1 MNLNKPFDDGTT
13 SSVSPL
19 ADYSLIFRG
28 DYDLLRELEV
38 VTDGKI
44 ILMAVVP
51 PEEFSAINN
60 TVRTTRDNPC
70 NRNER
75 TSAINVLFEIVVELE
90 KRKER
95 PAGDAAIRMLVNTW
109 ENKMFLRFGAKRENY
124 LLQVQQ
130 QKDLLV
136 GTFPFNITRIPVE
149 ALRDCLR
156 VCVVLGSSDA
166 AKDCIGRYEQLT
178 EALMTTLHRHEHH
191 RIPSIT
197 LVRMIS
203 GILQTIELLQQR
215 VNGLLQILSID
226 IGEARV
232 DALFKLLS
240 LSQLHLVETEMLLP
254 LNMDTSISLQSVDIT
269 FSLEKL
275 DRALVH
281 SILVK
286 SLSTCSL
293 SDNNIIEGRKK
304 AKLEEEE

>member
-1 MNLNKPFDDGTT
+1 MTLNRPFDDRTT
-13 SSVSPL
+13 STVSPL

-70 NRNER
+70 NRSER
-75 TSAINVLFEIVVELE
+75 TSAINVLFEIVLELE

-95 PAGDAAIRMLVNTW
+95 PAGDDAIRMLVNTW

-136 GTFPFNITRIPVE
+136 GTFPFNITRVPVE

-215 VNGLLQILSID
+215 ANGLLQILSVD

-232 DALFKLLS
+232 DALFKLS

-254 LNMDTSISLQSVDIT
+254 INMDTSISLQSVDIT

-281 SILVK
+281 SILVN
-286 SLSTCSL
+286 SLSTCSA
-293 SDNNIIEGRKK
+293 SDNIIDCRKK
-304 AKLEEEE
+304 VKLEEEE